1 MVFGEQIYRSGSA
14 GHRYRSGWL
23 PVTPVAIAN
32 HWIYRLRSLEIQ
44 FLFLPVTLHSLKGEG
59 TGGLVK
65 PLTIQ
70 AALLECQRR
79 LETFD

>member
-32 HWIYRLRSLEIQ
+32 HWICRLRSLEIQ
-44 FLFLPVTLHSLKGEG
+44 FLFLPVTLIHLKEKVPAGW
-59 TGGLVK
+59 
-65 PLTIQ
+65 
-70 AALLECQRR
+70 
-79 LETFD
+79 